1 MIDTC
6 TYIDTLKSWIKCRCL
21 KLVQAINVIG
31 VISMCADAI
40 MLSPEYNPNAR
51 IFAPATFTEKKVSE
65 LCPVKPPVT
74 ELAKTL
80 NDDWQDKDDA
90 MNQICSD
97 EPPVA
102 INSKFP
108 IVRSDSTS
116 TSTYAL

>member
-1 MIDTC
+1 MP
-6 TYIDTLKSWIKCRCL
+6 
-21 KLVQAINVIG
+21 APGINVVG
-31 VISMCADAI
+31 VISICADAV

-51 IFAPATFTEKKVSE
+51 IFAPATFAEKKVSE

-80 NDDWQDKDDA
+80 NDDWQEKDDA
-90 MNQICSD
+90 MNQTCP

-108 IVRSDSTS
+108 IARSDSTS
-116 TSTYAL
+116 TSMYAL